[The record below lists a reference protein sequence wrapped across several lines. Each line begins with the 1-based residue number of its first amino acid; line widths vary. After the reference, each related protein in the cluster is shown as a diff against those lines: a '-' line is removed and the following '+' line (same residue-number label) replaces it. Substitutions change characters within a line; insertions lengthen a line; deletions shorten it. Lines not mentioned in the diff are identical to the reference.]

1 MPLDG
6 WYSPGLVLLS
16 ILIASAASY
25 TALELAARVTA
36 SRGGQRLAW
45 LIGGS
50 VAMGVGIWSMH
61 FVGMLAFHLPLP
73 ISYGRWL
80 VLLSVVVAVGASALA
95 LIMASRPSLGPL
107 ALLGGALWMGPA
119 IAGMHYIGMAALSVD
134 ADLRYSGWLVVA
146 SVAIAVLA
154 SLAGLRLAYR
164 LRSDDAPRRLPA
176 RFASALLFGSAIVGM
191 HYTGMAAAE
200 FSVPGRTGHPG
211 GGLLASRELA
221 AGVGLGTLLILG
233 IGLLGA
239 ALDRRIRARALLL
252 ERQRDAQKLEAIGQ
266 LAGGIAHDFNN
277 LLTAILGHAAF
288 LKQDPGLGETGRED
302 IEQIEAAAS
311 RAAELTRQLL
321 AFGRRQ
327 ILEPRPILLNE
338 IVTDTMRMLRR
349 LVGENI
355 EVRVL
360 PAPDLALT
368 MVDPSQVAQILI
380 NLVVNA
386 RDAMPQGGLL
396 TIETRNVE
404 LEAVTFGQQLE
415 APPGS
420 YVMLAVTD
428 NGVGIPPEHQA
439 RIFEPFF
446 TTKAPGR
453 GTGLGLATVYGI
465 VAQSGGSISVYS
477 EPGRGSTFCVYFRSL
492 ADPAVP
498 QPARG
503 SSRVERLG
511 GSETIL
517 VVEDEDAVREFAV
530 RALRQYGY
538 TVLSARR
545 GEEALL
551 IAAEHPGTIDLVLTD
566 VIMPRT
572 SGPGLIT
579 RLQELRPGA
588 RVVFMSGFSEG
599 ALGHHGVLESTHP
612 FLQKPFSPE
621 ALARKIREAL
631 SSRTPAGA

>member
-25 TALELAARVTA
+25 TALEFAARVTA
-36 SRGGQRLAW
+36 SRASQRLAW

-80 VLLSVVVAVGASALA
+80 VLVSVIVAVGASALA
-95 LIMASRPSLGPL
+95 LFMASRPSLGAL
-107 ALLGGALWMGPA
+107 ALLGGAFWMGPA

-134 ADLRYSGWLVVA
+134 ADLRFSSELVLA
-146 SVAIAVLA
+146 SIAIAVLA

-164 LRSDDAPRRLPA
+164 FRSDDSPRRRLA
-176 RFASALLFGSAIVGM
+176 RLSSALLFGGAIAGM

-200 FSVPGRTGHPG
+200 FTVPGRTGHPG
-211 GGLLASRELA
+211 GGLLATRELA

-239 ALDRRIRARALLL
+239 TLDRRMRARALLL

-288 LKQDPGLGETGRED
+288 LKQEPGLGQSGRDD

-327 ILEPRPILLNE
+327 MLEPRPILLNE
-338 IVTDTMRMLRR
+338 IVVDTTRMLQR
-349 LVGENI
+349 LVGEHI
-355 EVRVL
+355 EVKLL
-360 PAPDLALT
+360 PSPELALT
-368 MVDPSQVAQILI
+368 MVDPSQIAQILI

-386 RDAMPQGGLL
+386 RDAMPRGGLL

-404 LEAVTFGQQLE
+404 LDAVSFGQQLE
-415 APPGS
+415 APPGP

-446 TTKAPGR
+446 TTKGPGR

-477 EPGRGSTFCVYFRSL
+477 EPGRGSTFCVYFPSL
-492 ADPAVP
+492 AGDAPVPAE
-498 QPARG
+498 RG
-503 SSRVERLG
+503 SPKAERLG
-511 GSETIL
+511 GNETIL
-517 VVEDEDAVREFAV
+517 VIEDEDGVREFAV
-530 RALRQYGY
+530 RALRHYGY
-538 TVLSARR
+538 AVLSARK

-572 SGPGLIT
+572 SGPALVT
-579 RLQELRPGA
+579 KLQELRPTA

-599 ALGHHGVLESTHP
+599 ALDHHGVLESTYP

-621 ALARKIREAL
+621 ALARKIRDVL